1 MRRWVELLFTRSALV
16 VALALAVFVAGIF
29 AFLHL
34 DIEAYPDPTPPR
46 FEVIAQYP
54 GRSAEEVERYVTIP
68 LESALGGLSDMASV
82 RSQSFYGLADISL
95 QFSFAADY
103 AAAEQA
109 VRNRLA
115 DAELPEGVD
124 AQISPESTIGEVYRY
139 QLVGPPGMDRG
150 ELRAIEDWLV
160 ERRLKSVSGV
170 NDVTAWGGPARE
182 YHVDVDPRQ
191 LQAYGIALGEVVEAV
206 EQGNKVVGG
215 RTIDLGE
222 QAVQVRGAAG
232 ALTVDDLARIPL
244 ARRGTSTVLVR
255 DVAQV
260 RIGTVEPLGSAG
272 RDGDD
277 AVVEGIVLM
286 AHGESTTDVVEG
298 IEAEV
303 AKLNAG
309 ELPAGV
315 RIEPFYDRKELVHV
329 TVRTVLRNLL
339 CGMALVFAVQYLFL
353 GEVWSA
359 LAVAAA
365 IPFALCFAIVG
376 LWLTGESANL
386 LSIGAIDFGIIV
398 DANVI
403 VVENLARRLRHRRD
417 PGARVTTLAE
427 AFGEVAPLILFATA
441 IILAAYIPLFTMHG
455 VEGQIFAPMAR
466 TYAFALAGA
475 LLAAFTVSPVLTALV
490 AGRIRPDRE
499 PPAVAWLRRP
509 YRPAL
514 RLAQEH
520 PLLALLIAGT
530 AVAIGG
536 VGALRLGG
544 EFMPHLEEGNLW
556 VRVTLP
562 ATASLR
568 TGEATV
574 HQMRALLA
582 SYPEVRT
589 VVSQHGRPDD
599 GTDPGSFSNLEMFVA
614 LKPFAQW
621 PAGVGK
627 RELVERMA
635 DDFAERFVGCEVNFT
650 QAIQDQV
657 EEAVAG
663 IKGENA
669 VKIYGPDLARL
680 DDAATRVEAAM
691 REVRGIVDVG
701 VLRQLGQPELEIAPD
716 RERCARDGVN
726 PGDLA
731 DTVEAAIGGKQ
742 AGELFEGERR
752 FPVMVRLD
760 RRARGDLQAIAAIPV
775 AAGGDDAPL
784 LPLGELA
791 SIRMRSGAAL
801 VQRDGGERLVSVEFA
816 VRGRDLAG
824 AVTEAR
830 QRVAS
835 EVKLPAGY
843 RIEWSGEFG
852 ELAEAK
858 QRLAWIVP
866 VSLVLIA
873 SLLYAALYSLGDCL
887 KVVLAVPLAATGGA
901 IALWITGTDFSVS
914 AVVGFISLF
923 GVATMA
929 AMLLVARWRA
939 LLREG
944 LPHPDALARAA
955 HQRFRPVLMTC
966 LSACI
971 GLLPSALS
979 LGMGSETQ
987 RPLARVIV
995 GGMALGGP
1003 LILLTLPALIALF
1016 HGRGRPTLEEP

>member
-1 MRRWVELLFTRSALV
+1 
-16 VALALAVFVAGIF
+16 
-29 AFLHL
+29 
-34 DIEAYPDPTPPR
+34 
-46 FEVIAQYP
+46 
-54 GRSAEEVERYVTIP
+54 
-68 LESALGGLSDMASV
+68 
-82 RSQSFYGLADISL
+82 
-95 QFSFAADY
+95 
-103 AAAEQA
+103 
-109 VRNRLA
+109 
-115 DAELPEGVD
+115 
-124 AQISPESTIGEVYRY
+124 
-139 QLVGPPGMDRG
+139 MDHG
-150 ELRAIEDWLV
+150 ELRAIQDWLV
-160 ERRLKSVSGV
+160 ERRLKSVPGV

-182 YHVDVDPRQ
+182 YHVDVDPH
-191 LQAYGIALGEVVEAV
+191 LLLGYGIALGDVVAAV

-222 QAVQVRGAAG
+222 QAVEVRGAAG
-232 ALTVDDLARIPL
+232 AQTTADLERIPV
-244 ARRGTSTVLVR
+244 ARRGGSSILVR
-255 DVAQV
+255 DLAQV
-260 RIGTVEPLGSAG
+260 RIGSVEPLGSAG

-286 AHGESTTDVVEG
+286 AHGESTTRVVEG

-309 ELPAGV
+309 ALPPGV
-315 RIEPFYDRKELVHV
+315 RVEPFYDRKELVKT

-353 GEVWSA
+353 GEAWSA

-365 IPFALCFAIVG
+365 IPFALCFSIVG
-376 LWLTGESANL
+376 LWITGESANL

-403 VVENLARRLRHRRD
+403 VAENLARHLRRRRD
-417 PGARVTTLAE
+417 PAARVAVLSE
-427 AFGEVAPLILFATA
+427 AFTEVAPLVLFATGV
-441 IILAAYIPLFTMHG
+441 ILAAYIPLFTMHG

-466 TYAFALAGA
+466 TYAFALGGA
-475 LLAAFTVSPVLTALV
+475 LLAAFTVSPVLTGLV
-490 AGRIRPDRE
+490 ASRIRAERE
-499 PPAVAWLRRP
+499 PPVVAWLRRP
-509 YRPAL
+509 YRPCL
-514 RLAQEH
+514 RLAQRR
-520 PLLALLIAGT
+520 PLIALMIS
-530 AVAIGG
+530 AIVVGLGG
-536 VGALRLGG
+536 GAALRLGG

-562 ATASLR
+562 ATASLAAGEPTVRAMR
-568 TGEATV
+568 T
-574 HQMRALLA
+574 LLA

-614 LKPFAQW
+614 LKPFSEW
-621 PAGVGK
+621 PGRMNK
-627 RELVERMA
+627 RDLVRRMA
-635 DDFAERFVGCEVNFT
+635 DDFAQRFVGCEVNFT

-669 VKIYGPDLARL
+669 VKIFGPDLARL
-680 DDAATRVEAAM
+680 DGLANEVEQAM
-691 REVRGIVDVG
+691 RAVRGIVDVG
-701 VLRQLGQPELEIAPD
+701 VLRQLGQPELEITPE
-716 RERCARDGVN
+716 RERCARAGVN

-731 DTVEAAIGGKQ
+731 DTIEAAIGGKQ
-742 AGELFEGERR
+742 AGELFQGERR

-760 RRARGDLQAIAAIPV
+760 QRFRADLQAISAIPV
-775 AAGGDDAPL
+775 PVGGEDAAL
-784 LPLGELA
+784 LPLSELA
-791 SIRMRSGAAL
+791 TVHVRSGAAL
-801 VQRDGGERLVSVEFA
+801 VQRELGERLMSVEFA

-824 AVTEAR
+824 AVQEAR
-830 QRVAS
+830 RSVAS
-835 EVKLPAGY
+835 AVKLPVGY
-843 RIEWSGEFG
+843 RVEWSGEFG

-858 QRLAWIVP
+858 QRLQWIVP

-873 SLLYAALYSLGDCL
+873 SLLYAALSSLGDCL
-887 KVVLAVPLAATGGA
+887 KVVLAVPLAAAGGA
-901 IALWITGTDFSVS
+901 LALWITRTDFSVS

-971 GLLPSALS
+971 GLLPSAIS
-979 LGMGSETQ
+979 TGMGAETQ
-987 RPLARVIV
+987 RPLARVVV

-1003 LILLTLPALIALF
+1003 LILLTLPALIALI
-1016 HGRGRPTLEEP
+1016 HGRGRSNEDEP